1 MLTRTNA
8 PGVDHVAHKDPTIA
22 DLTRVGNFQDDIPHG
37 SVRYHARYDTQTS
50 RCPTVTTLLSHPQ
63 TLSYG

>member
-22 DLTRVGNFQDDIPHG
+22 DLTRVGNFQDDIHRRLYELVA
-37 SVRYHARYDTQTS
+37 SDNRQCHTLYHIR
-50 RCPTVTTLLSHPQ
+50 
-63 TLSYG
+63 